1 MLLDQS
7 KTSGGINLFYAGR
20 NAADLGE
27 EYYRQ
32 QQELEGSTGIQRA
45 TQTGFAAFGLHSYR
59 NLKSGSTNYS
69 RSLGQALTPGRG
81 FTSGLGVGYMLF
93 GGDDPLED
101 TAQALG
107 TGAIFKIAG
116 NRNLIGRGKKY
127 GANVIDAFTNDISY
141 GQAKM
146 ANSPGLSKFYKN
158 DFGYNNANLKS
169 LAIKP
174 INFDYRTSTT
184 TGVTPYI
191 SNSKRSPYK
200 YSQSNYNTNK
210 GQIGQMFSLKRKMSL
225 SPPINKAQRLAMQS
239 EMLNLSRSSQVNLQM
254 GAINRPGKLSRN
266 LKRTPWLEETMAR
279 KGLFPST
286 NISAGINA
294 YTKGGGKQRSV
305 QQILTLANNI
315 GQRAKKDRTIFNQM
329 KRYFGNK
336 PSLAGPGLKPK
347 VLSGAAGVAAL
358 VGYGTYKVA
367 EAAFDT
373 FQKGLNLAQNSSRL
387 DFGDGMAFNSGEAMS
402 ERQRALQA
410 MANSNMNARS
420 FLGEEAKFYS

>member
-1 MLLDQS
+1 MLIDQS
-7 KTSGGINLFYAGR
+7 RSSGGLNLFYAGR
-20 NAADLGE
+20 TASDLGE
-27 EYYRQ
+27 EYYREQ
-32 QQELEGSTGIQRA
+32 SELEGSTGIQRA
-45 TQTGFAAFGLHSYR
+45 THVGVAAFAKHSI
-59 NLKSGSTNYS
+59 NNAKSGLTGYN
-69 RSLGQALTPGRG
+69 RSLRQALTPGLN
-81 FTSGLGVGYMLF
+81 FTSGVGIGYMLF

-141 GQAKM
+141 EQAKM

-158 DFGYNNANLKS
+158 DFGYKQASIFSGELSNGKANWNYYTNVS
-169 LAIKP
+169 
-174 INFDYRTSTT
+174 
-184 TGVTPYI
+184 TGVTP
-191 SNSKRSPYK
+191 SPYRP
-200 YSQSNYNTNK
+200 YSTNK
-210 GQIGQMFSLKRKMSL
+210 AQIGQMFSLKRKMSL

-279 KGLFPST
+279 KGIVST

-367 EAAFDT
+367 EAAYDT

-387 DFGDGMAFNSGEAMS
+387 DFGDGMAFNSGEAMT

-420 FLGEEAKFYS
+420 FMGNEAQFFH

>member
-32 QQELEGSTGIQRA
+32 QQELEGSSGIQRA

-59 NLKSGSTNYS
+59 NLKSSSTNYS

-101 TAQALG
+101 SAQILGTAAAFKLADTNRFIPKAKNYVGSVTDAFINDTNFESPFKQKGSALG
-107 TGAIFKIAG
+107 KIYD
-116 NRNLIGRGKKY
+116 NKY
-127 GANVIDAFTNDISY
+127 GT
-141 GQAKM
+141 
-146 ANSPGLSKFYKN
+146 SKHSVS
-158 DFGYNNANLKS
+158 KS
-169 LAIKP
+169 LSSSKL
-174 INFDYRTSTT
+174 Y
-184 TGVTPYI
+184 VTNPELRQGRRQLN
-191 SNSKRSPYK
+191 SLNNSKKS
-200 YSQSNYNTNK
+200 S
-210 GQIGQMFSLKRKMSL
+210 GIFSLFN
-225 SPPINKAQRLAMQS
+225 NKTQS
-239 EMLNLSRSSQVNLQM
+239 
-254 GAINRPGKLSRN
+254 N
-266 LKRTPWLEETMAR
+266 LKRANRLSIQSNMINTVNKLHPVIKKGNSFVETSIFNSQFRAATISNYSTLRKTGSLGVKARTP
-279 KGLFPST
+279 
-286 NISAGINA
+286 
-294 YTKGGGKQRSV
+294 V
-305 QQILTLANNI
+305 QILDLAKRI
-315 GQRAKKDRTIFNQM
+315 GNRAYKDRNSLL
-329 KRYFGNK
+329 G
-336 PSLAGPGLKPK
+336 LAGSISKRRIAVGI
-347 VLSGAAGVAAL
+347 GGVAA
-358 VGYGTYKVA
+358 VAGYGAFKVA
-367 EAAFDT
+367 ETAFDT